1 MATETLHQR
10 LTPAEY
16 DALMS
21 ITEHSRQFLVKQ
33 GQQSAIASFNLY
45 PRNSDDIDA
54 DIKTMDNVLSVL
66 SGEPQNAEI
75 AHELVE
81 RLGNDP
87 EVWLKEYWRLTA

>member
-1 MATETLHQR
+1 
-10 LTPAEY
+10 
-16 DALMS
+16 
-21 ITEHSRQFLVKQ
+21 
-33 GQQSAIASFNLY
+33 ASFNLY

>member
-1 MATETLHQR
+1 
-10 LTPAEY
+10 
-16 DALMS
+16 
-21 ITEHSRQFLVKQ
+21 
-33 GQQSAIASFNLY
+33 
-45 PRNSDDIDA
+45 
-54 DIKTMDNVLSVL
+54 IKTMDNVLSVL

>member
-1 MATETLHQR
+1 
-10 LTPAEY
+10 
-16 DALMS
+16 
-21 ITEHSRQFLVKQ
+21 
-33 GQQSAIASFNLY
+33 ASFNLS

>member
-1 MATETLHQR
+1 
-10 LTPAEY
+10 
-16 DALMS
+16 MS

-66 SGEPQNAEI
+66 SVNHKTPK
-75 AHELVE
+75 L
-81 RLGNDP
+81 RMS
-87 EVWLKEYWRLTA
+87 WLNGSVMTLKYGSKNTGA